1 MGRWLNR
8 VQATGESVTAITH
21 DEKKPKSIGQ
31 PHYKTYERPS
41 VGSVGKAQG
50 AFKEKKATV
59 NDAEIMLANLRAVGR
74 DLGEVEPLAR
84 ITMLKLDRD
93 AAAELV
99 AVLGDLF
106 ETAPDSDVARSQCRQ
121 VLSDPKALAA
131 AKAVWP
137 CLATVQ

>member
-1 MGRWLNR
+1 
-8 VQATGESVTAITH
+8 
-21 DEKKPKSIGQ
+21 
-31 PHYKTYERPS
+31 
-41 VGSVGKAQG
+41 
-50 AFKEKKATV
+50 
-59 NDAEIMLANLRAVGR
+59 MLANLRAVGR

-84 ITMLKLDRD
+84 ITMLKLNRD

-106 ETAPDSDVARSQCRQ
+106 ETAPDADVARSQCRH

-137 CLATVQ
+137 DLASLFVPATNSLAPNIAD